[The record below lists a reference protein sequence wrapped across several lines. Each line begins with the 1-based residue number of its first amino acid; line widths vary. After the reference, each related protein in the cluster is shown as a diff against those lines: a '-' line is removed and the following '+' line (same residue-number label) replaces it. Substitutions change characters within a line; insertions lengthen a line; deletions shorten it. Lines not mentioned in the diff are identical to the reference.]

1 LVHCHVKEDGLAA
14 APRLFQCK
22 ELGED
27 INLKELE
34 FRLENW
40 FCRTKLF
47 LKVLIQRSE
56 MSELSTWMDFHA
68 AKTHLFTIALLGDK
82 QVLVRG
88 HMSWPMLDSDHDKGD
103 SRLDADVWR
112 VYR

>member
-1 LVHCHVKEDGLAA
+1 LVHCHVKEDHLVA
-14 APRLFQCK
+14 APGLFQCK

-27 INLKELE
+27 IKLKELE

-40 FCRTKLF
+40 FCRTKLY

-56 MSELSTWMDFHA
+56 MSELSAWMGFHA
-68 AKTHLFTIALLGDK
+68 AKTRLFTIALLGDK

-88 HMSWPMLDSDHDKGD
+88 HMSWLMFDPDHDKGD
-103 SRLDADVWR
+103 SRLDKGA
-112 VYR
+112 